1 MKKKLG
7 VFLILGALC
16 ASLLAG
22 CSFGGQPTADTPSD
36 LPSSSNAASAV
47 ESETSSSQE
56 EVSSTPE
63 SQPEETKP
71 TIGWETAY
79 QNTNGQSSAML
90 VKITGDSNPAINAI
104 NGEIDEIRRDY
115 EEDLQELD
123 NYSWVEYTAA
133 PSGGERFV
141 NIVVH
146 NITYPTYAYQG
157 EIKTFIY
164 DIENERQISED
175 EVLRQ
180 LNLSEDALQQMFA
193 GYYNNLH
200 GNNQYRTIDDF
211 EVEGAI
217 LSEDGSATL
226 FLQVETEDG
235 PSMPMEYIT
244 GSSNELYVYNSASDA
259 FSVFNFSNF

>member
-36 LPSSSNAASAV
+36 PSASSGAASAV
-47 ESETSSSQE
+47 ESETSSETE
-56 EVSSTPE
+56 ESSVPE
-63 SQPEETKP
+63 SKPEETKP

-79 QNTNGQSSAML
+79 QNTNGQSSALL

-123 NYSWVEYTAA
+123 DYSWVEYTAA
-133 PSGGERFV
+133 PSGGERFL

-157 EIKTFIY
+157 EVKTFIY

-180 LNLSEDALQQMFA
+180 LNLSEDALQQMFK
-193 GYYNNLH
+193 GYYNSLY
-200 GNNQYRTIDDF
+200 GNNQYRIIDDF

-235 PSMPMEYIT
+235 PNMPMEYIT
-244 GSSNELYVYNSASDA
+244 GISNELYVYDSANDA